1 MEVDDRSIQI
11 KRLENEKNH
20 RKQLIQIQPLGI
32 FSFLV
37 IKLSE
42 DNWSQYLV
50 TGIYK
55 VVVQQQ
61 IHKDEGLL

>member
-1 MEVDDRSIQI
+1 VEVDDRSIQI